1 MLAQSKAFSGFA
13 VDDIEKAREFY
24 GDTLGLEVEVTEVDG
39 LDGPGLLN
47 LKLAGDRATL
57 VYPKP
62 DFEPATY
69 TILNFPVDDVEATV
83 DGLSERGVDLR
94 ALRGRRAGREGHF
107 PRHGTDHRLV
117 QGPGGQRA
125 RRDRGGRLLADE
137 LEVAAAVRAGG
148 FEAVE
153 QRRAVERGVGPTA
166 SAAPDPVEILDR
178 LGVPVAGAR
187 PRCSCLRAHAPC
199 LPDFR

>member
-24 GDTLGLEVEVTEVDG
+24 GDTLGLEVEGGGRRVG
-39 LDGPGLLN
+39 RARLLN

-83 DGLSERGVDLR
+83 DGLTERGVSFER
-94 ALRGRRAGREGHF
+94 YEG
-107 PRHGTDHRLV
+107 
-117 QGPGGQRA
+117 
-125 RRDRGGRLLADE
+125 
-137 LEVAAAVRAGG
+137 
-148 FEAVE
+148 VE
-153 QRRAVERGVGPTA
+153 QDEKGISRGMGPTIA
-166 SAAPDPVEILDR
+166 WFKDP
-178 LGVPVAGAR
+178 AGNVLAVLEEED
-187 PRCSCLRAHAPC
+187 S
-199 LPDFR
+199 